1 MLKQKINDFEKTSL
15 KILAA
20 LSAAFFPVAYYF
32 TGFRGV
38 LSFLLGSALSLV
50 SFTAIVWMA
59 YLIIPRDP
67 EKPVGTRDKVF
78 VALSYLLKI
87 SLFIAAFI
95 MLSKSGIREVL
106 SFVGGFSLLFPSL
119 MIAGYLKK

>member
-1 MLKQKINDFEKTSL
+1 MFKQKINDFEKTAL
-15 KILAA
+15 KILASLA
-20 LSAAFFPVAYYF
+20 AAFSPVAYYF
-32 TGFRGV
+32 AGPRGI
-38 LSFLLGSALSLV
+38 LSFLLGSILAVV

-59 YLIIPRDP
+59 YLIIPADR

-78 VALSYLLKI
+78 VALSYILKI

-106 SFVGGFSLLFPSL
+106 SFVGGFSVLFPAL